1 VTAIPIPDP
10 TDDAEAFFWN
20 ALRDGELRIQQ
31 CAACHT
37 YRHPPRPTCAQCGS
51 DEFSWTRAA
60 GTGEVWSYTIVHPP
74 TLAGFADRVPY
85 GAVVVRLDEG
95 VFLVS
100 NVVDCP
106 VDELAVG
113 TRVELAPTR
122 VAAGP
127 ETGDD
132 VVLPLFRRARPG

>member
-1 VTAIPIPDP
+1 MIPIPIPDP
-10 TDDAEAFFWN
+10 TDEADSAFWR

-31 CAACHT
+31 CTECHA
-37 YRHPPRPTCAQCGS
+37 YRHPPRPVCAQCGAPG
-51 DEFSWTRAA
+51 FAWTVAA

-74 TLAGFADRVPY
+74 TLPGFADRVPY

-100 NVVDCP
+100 NLLDCP

-122 VAAGP
+122 VVAGP

>member
-1 VTAIPIPDP
+1 VTTVPLPDP
-10 TDDAEAFFWN
+10 ADEADAFFWR

-31 CAACHT
+31 CTECHV
-37 YRHPPRPTCAQCGS
+37 YRHPPRVACAHCGAAGVA
-51 DEFSWTRAA
+51 WAVAA
-60 GTGEVWSYTIVHPP
+60 GTGEVWSYTIVHHP
-74 TLAGFADRVPY
+74 TLPGFADRVPY

-106 VDELAVG
+106 PDELVVG

-122 VAAGP
+122 VVAGS

-132 VVLPLFRRARPG
+132 GVLPLFRRIPTG